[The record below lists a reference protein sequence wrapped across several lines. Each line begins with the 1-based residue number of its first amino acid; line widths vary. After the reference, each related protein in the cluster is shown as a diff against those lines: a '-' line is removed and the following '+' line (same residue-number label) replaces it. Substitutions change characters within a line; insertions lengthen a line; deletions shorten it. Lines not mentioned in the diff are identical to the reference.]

1 MNKTTL
7 NKAQRRDIATLHRT
21 IHFGANHAAR
31 VLSVLHRSA
40 PKKSQ
45 QAEIMDLAMRLNVD
59 SNPEFIISDTFTTI

>member
-1 MNKTTL
+1 MNKSTL
-7 NKAQRRDIATLHRT
+7 NKAQRRDIDTLHRT

-45 QAEIMDLAMRLNVD
+45 QAEILALAISLGVNT
-59 SNPEFIISDTFTTI
+59 NPEFIISDTFATI

>member
-1 MNKTTL
+1 MNKSTL
-7 NKAQRRDIATLHRT
+7 NKAQRRDIDTLHKT

-45 QAEIMDLAMRLNVD
+45 QAEILALAIILGVD
-59 SNPEFIISDTFTTI
+59 QNPEFIIADTFTTI